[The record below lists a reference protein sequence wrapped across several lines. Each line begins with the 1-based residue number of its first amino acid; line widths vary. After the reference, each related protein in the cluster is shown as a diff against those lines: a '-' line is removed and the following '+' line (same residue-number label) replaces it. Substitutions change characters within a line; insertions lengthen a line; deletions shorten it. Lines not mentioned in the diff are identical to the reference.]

1 LSGKT
6 RFCLVI
12 PEKSDADSQHLSNFR
27 PHGLTRFLVYAALT
41 QPFSL
46 KRFTTKIRDRLPG
59 FALAGRER
67 YDSPM
72 DNHQA
77 REGALIAY
85 AVRGKGK
92 GKSGECGITLDL
104 GHRLLRVR
112 NPRAR
117 KIVDEFTLAAACR
130 KLVPVV
136 LGAGC
141 GTMIRFLDG
150 AYKGPLAVV
159 DREEKIL
166 AVSGARDASYP
177 SLDITWLSAPSLTA
191 TLAALTSWRSESGGG
206 QFYVMQHPAY
216 MALDRDYYLALY
228 KRLKMDNVARTM
240 SGCE

>member
-1 LSGKT
+1 MRHRLA
-6 RFCLVI
+6 RFA
-12 PEKSDADSQHLSNFR
+12 P
-27 PHGLTRFLVYAALT
+27 
-41 QPFSL
+41 
-46 KRFTTKIRDRLPG
+46 
-59 FALAGRER
+59 AGRER
-67 YDSPM
+67 YDGLM

-77 REGALIAY
+77 RGGGLIAY

-92 GKSGECGITLDL
+92 GKSEECGITLDL

-141 GTMIRFLDG
+141 GNMIRFLDG

-159 DREEKIL
+159 DKEEKIL
-166 AVSGARDASYP
+166 AASGAREASYP
-177 SLDITWLSAPSLTA
+177 SLNITWLSDPGLAA
-191 TLAALTSWRSESGGG
+191 ILAALTSWRSESGGG
-206 QFYVMQHPAY
+206 QFYVLQHPAY
-216 MALDRDYYLALY
+216 MALDRDYYLELY

-240 SGCE
+240 SGSE